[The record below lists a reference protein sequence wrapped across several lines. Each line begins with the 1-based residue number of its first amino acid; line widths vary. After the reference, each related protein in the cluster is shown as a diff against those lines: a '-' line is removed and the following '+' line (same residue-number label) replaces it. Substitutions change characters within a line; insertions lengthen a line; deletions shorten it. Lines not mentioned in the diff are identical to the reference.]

1 MKQTS
6 KSYIYIALTIASWS
20 TVATAFKL
28 SLQHYTNYELVLVAA
43 ITAVISFAIVI
54 SFQRKWPLLKRITT
68 KDWKTLAIT
77 GLLSPVGY
85 YLVLFKA
92 YDLLPAQIASSINY
106 SWPIVLTVLL
116 AIVFKQRIHSL
127 KYLGMII
134 SLGGVSAISFA
145 SQAYEG
151 EITGIGLPLAF
162 LSAFMWATFWIISR
176 KSDHID
182 NVLKLLII
190 FSFGL
195 IYLLIGTLFVD
206 VDLSFES
213 ELMYAAYVGLFEM
226 AIPFVF
232 FGLALKKTDNPA
244 LINQLCF
251 LSPFISLFII
261 NAVLGEKILL
271 GTIIGLILI
280 VSGILFNEYGVKR
293 ISKKTF

>member
-28 SLQHYTNYELVLVAA
+28 SLQHYSNYELVLVAA
-43 ITAVISFAIVI
+43 ITAVLTFAIVI
-54 SFQRKWPLLKRITT
+54 SFKRKWHLLKTITT

-77 GLLSPVGY
+77 GLLSPAGY

-116 AIVFKQRIHSL
+116 AIVFKQRIQGL
-127 KYLGMII
+127 KYLGMGI

-145 SQAYEG
+145 SEAYEG

-182 NVLKLLII
+182 NVLKLFII

-206 VDLSFES
+206 IHLKFES

-226 AIPFVF
+226 AIPFIF

-261 NAVLGEKILL
+261 NAVLGEKILF

-280 VSGILFNEYGVKR
+280 ISGIIFNEYAVKR
-293 ISKKTF
+293 ISKKTL

>member
-1 MKQTS
+1 MKETS
-6 KSYIYIALTIASWS
+6 KSFIYIAIVIASWS

-28 SLQHYTNYELVLVAA
+28 SLQHYSNYELILVAA
-43 ITAVISFAIVI
+43 ITAVLAFAVVI
-54 SFQRKWPLLKRITT
+54 SFQRKWHLLKTITS

-77 GLLSPVGY
+77 GLLSPTGY

-106 SWPIVLTVLL
+106 SWPIILTVLL
-116 AIVFKQRIHSL
+116 AIVFKQRIQSL
-127 KYLGMII
+127 KYLGMAI
-134 SLGGVSAISFA
+134 SLAGVSAISFA

-182 NVLKLLII
+182 NVLKLFII

-195 IYLLIGTLFVD
+195 AYLLIGTLFVD
-206 VDLSFES
+206 VDLRFES

-261 NAVLGEKILL
+261 NAVLGEKILF
-271 GTIIGLILI
+271 GTIIGLTLI
-280 VSGILFNEYGVKR
+280 ISGIIFNEYAVKR
-293 ISKKTF
+293 INKKTL